1 MRSSTAALAAA
12 GLAPRVALPST
23 SPVAKRQAART
34 TSRTLRRTKA
44 LSAGAGHDRIPES
57 AGTLR
62 SRAMPFTLAQ
72 LERAVREAWSED
84 TADAEN
90 AWSPEN
96 PSCGQC
102 DITSLVVHDLIGGE
116 LLAADVFLDGE
127 RVEAHMW
134 NRLPS
139 GLEVD
144 LTREQFRRG
153 EVIGEP
159 TVRQRPAELDPT

>member
-1 MRSSTAALAAA
+1 MRGSTAALAVASF
-12 GLAPRVALPST
+12 GLLFFLPFS

-44 LSAGAGHDRIPES
+44 LSAGAGHDRMPES

-116 LLAADVFLDGE
+116 LLAADVFLEGQ
-127 RVEAHMW
+127 RV
-134 NRLPS
+134 
-139 GLEVD
+139 G
-144 LTREQFRRG
+144 
-153 EVIGEP
+153 
-159 TVRQRPAELDPT
+159 